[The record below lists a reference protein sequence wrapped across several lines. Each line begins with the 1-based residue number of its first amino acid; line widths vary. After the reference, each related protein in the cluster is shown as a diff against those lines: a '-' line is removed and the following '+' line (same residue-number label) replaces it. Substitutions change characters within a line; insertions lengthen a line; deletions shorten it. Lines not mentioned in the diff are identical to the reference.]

1 MPTRGTPPKKRTF
14 HIVALSAILLMAAI
28 ALSFG
33 INNWLAER
41 RAKRMPNPVP
51 STEEN
56 LKAGAQIYSDHC
68 VQCHGVKGDGK
79 GQKAAQLSVEPGNL
93 TDSKTMHQSTDG
105 ELFWRITVGR
115 NPMPAYE
122 DKLTPTQRWQ
132 AVDYI
137 RRFAKP
143 SDAAA
148 VEQPAASGHP

>member
-1 MPTRGTPPKKRTF
+1 
-14 HIVALSAILLMAAI
+14 
-28 ALSFG
+28 
-33 INNWLAER
+33 
-41 RAKRMPNPVP
+41 MPNPVP

-56 LKAGAQIYSDHC
+56 LEAGAKLYSDHC

-132 AVDYI
+132 VVDYI
-137 RRFAKP
+137 RGFAKAP
-143 SDAAA
+143 DAAA
-148 VEQPAASGHP
+148 AHEPAASGRP